1 MSITPETYDAKQ
13 YLAALSARMEMEA
26 WMNHRVQRIEIE
38 DGRKFAMEG
47 SPVLR
52 EQWRCHDLHEGMKPR
67 VAPCNQ
73 ILLTDTQ
80 AALLLGQS
88 PGDVYEIIESAGA
101 EYKTVEVDWYVPEIG
116 QIGSVGLFHLSDVSK
131 AAWTRDGRLAMYESR
146 SEPNG

>member
-1 MSITPETYDAKQ
+1 MSITPETHDAKL
-13 YLAALSARMEMEA
+13 YLAALSARLEMEA
-26 WMNHRVQRIEIE
+26 WVQYRAQRIDIQ

-52 EQWRCHDLHEGMKPR
+52 EQWRCHELHEGVKPR

-80 AALLLGQS
+80 VALLMGLD
-88 PGDVYEIIESAGA
+88 PGDVYEVIESAEA
-101 EYKTVEVDWYVPEIG
+101 EYQTIEVDWYVPEIG
-116 QIGSVGLFHLSDVSK
+116 QIGAVGLFHLSDVSK

-146 SEPNG
+146 TEPNG

>member
-26 WMNHRVQRIEIE
+26 WMSHRIQRIEIE

-47 SPVLR
+47 TPVLR
-52 EQWRCHDLHEGMKPR
+52 EQWRCHELHEGVKPR

-73 ILLTDTQ
+73 ILLTAVQ
-80 AALLLGQS
+80 AARLMNISEDEVYCALEQCGQ
-88 PGDVYEIIESAGA
+88 EFQTA
-101 EYKTVEVDWYVPEIG
+101 EVQWYLPEIG
-116 QIGSVGLFHLSDVSK
+116 QIGSLELFHLSDISK
-131 AAWTRDGRLAMYESR
+131 AAWYLDGRLAMYESR